1 MKGCKENV
9 ETNVTVTKNIRKCY
23 FSLTCSNRNPGVLW
37 EQQQW
42 NSNRFLLKF
51 HFFKLDD
58 NSAFRIRRRGIQRS
72 VWTGLRGSIRHG
84 RQRVHVELHTVDIS
98 GSEGDRRRGVLYDI
112 PERDELDLGECHY
125 KWRKRPRTWDGQHDQ
140 RNDHRGHAGHRAT
153 DWRRRI
159 CDFLGGR
166 GDPLPARCTDHV
178 KAGRSDPGELQSGV
192 GDDRQRNGSE

>member
-9 ETNVTVTKNIRKCY
+9 ETNVTVTKNIRKCD
-23 FSLTCSNRNPGVLW
+23 FSLACRNRNSGGLW

-58 NSAFRIRRRGIQRS
+58 NSAFRTRGRRGIQRS

-84 RQRVHVELHTVDIS
+84 QQRVHVGLHIDDIR

-112 PERDELDLGECHY
+112 PERDDLDLSECHY

-140 RNDHRGHAGHRAT
+140 RNDHPGHAGHRAT
-153 DWRRRI
+153 DWQRRI

-166 GDPLPARCTDHV
+166 SDPLPARYTDHV
-178 KAGRSDPGELQSGV
+178 K
-192 GDDRQRNGSE
+192 